1 VTTAPLHLLL
11 AGADDRR
18 PALAGGLAGDAL
30 DRTAAPAGL
39 PEARQL
45 RDRGRDPNDLAVQ
58 RWALIVPEGDA
69 GARRE
74 AQVRALVEHRRAEQG
89 CDVRVYRVPAAMDAA
104 DAARWHR
111 EVYLDERVAEAELP
125 FYQLI
130 LGDLDEVP
138 LALQQV
144 QMIDGAVGRLAFD
157 DDAGYEAY
165 VDKLLR
171 WERAPAAIPRARS
184 LFYTAHDGT
193 PATAHAYQ
201 ALIGPGLAAARA
213 GRDQGAYAAAD
224 IAELGDPGAPP
235 SRDDLLT
242 AAADPAVLLSVS
254 HGQGPPRR
262 GWSSAAEQRRRQGAL
277 SLGADGA
284 VTGDELAGRR
294 FLPGGVWLLF
304 ACYGAGTPATSVYQP
319 WLERLRDAGQY
330 GDRLDGVLRGLPRPG
345 ERPFIAGLPRAVLAS
360 PDGPLAVIGH
370 VDLAWSYSFEEL
382 DGSAGPRNRVR
393 RFTSL
398 LACALRRDRVGVA
411 FRELVSCAIA
421 ADTELLALYARQA
434 VLAAAAPDPGFA
446 SRLGHL
452 WMLRHD
458 LLGYLLLGDPA
469 ARLPITPAPVAAAQP
484 LTPQDLFGFAVM
496 PAASVAVL
504 GVPSPAQPPAPSP
517 AMSVE
522 ALEQAIVRVLAGER
536 ADAVAAAHGLD
547 RAELDR
553 LAGLY
558 RAAGRAAIARGRGP
572 AT

>member
-1 VTTAPLHLLL
+1 VTAPLHLLL
-11 AGADDRR
+11 ADADDRR
-18 PALAGGLAGDAL
+18 PALADGLAGDAL

-39 PEARQL
+39 PDAREL

-74 AQVRALVEHRRAEQG
+74 ALVRPLVEHRRAEQG

-111 EVYLDERVAEAELP
+111 EVYLDERVPEAELP

-165 VDKLLR
+165 VAKLLR
-171 WERAPAAIPRARS
+171 WERSPAPIPRARS

-193 PATAHAYQ
+193 TATAHAYQ

-235 SRDDLLT
+235 SRGDLLT
-242 AAADPAVLLSVS
+242 AAAADPAVLLSVS

-262 GWSSAAEQRRRQGAL
+262 GWSSAAEQRRRQGAI

-284 VTGDELAGRR
+284 VTGDDLAGQR

-319 WLERLRDAGQY
+319 WLERLRELGQY
-330 GDRLDGVLRGLPRPG
+330 GDRLDGLLRGLPRPG

-382 DGSAGPRNRVR
+382 DGSSGPRNRVR

-398 LACALRRDRVGVA
+398 LAYALRRDRAGVA
-411 FRELVSCAIA
+411 FRELASCAIA

-434 VLAAAAPDPGFA
+434 VLAAAAPDPAFA

-496 PAASVAVL
+496 PAA
-504 GVPSPAQPPAPSP
+504 PSPALSI
-517 AMSVE
+517 E
-522 ALEQAIVRVLAGER
+522 ALEPAIVRVLAGER

-547 RAELDR
+547 RAELER

-558 RAAGRAAIARGRGP
+558 RAAGRAAIAPGRGR
-572 AT
+572 

>member
-1 VTTAPLHLLL
+1 MTAPLHLLL
-11 AGADDRR
+11 ADADEGR
-18 PALAGGLAGDAL
+18 PALGDGLAGDAL

-45 RDRGRDPNDLAVQ
+45 RDRGRDPGDLAVQ

-74 AQVRALVEHRRAEQG
+74 ALVRPLVEHRRAEQG
-89 CDVRVYRVPAAMDAA
+89 ADVRVYRVPAAMDAA

-111 EVYLDERVAEAELP
+111 EVYLDERVPEAELP

-138 LALQQV
+138 LALQQA

-171 WERAPAAIPRARS
+171 WERSPAPIARARS

-193 PATAHAYQ
+193 SATAHAYQ
-201 ALIGPGLAAARA
+201 ALIRTGLAAARS
-213 GRDQGAYAAAD
+213 GRDQGSYAAAD

-235 SRDDLLT
+235 SRDDLL
-242 AAADPAVLLSVS
+242 ADPAVLLSVS

-262 GWSSAAEQRRRQGAL
+262 GWASASEQRRRQGAI
-277 SLGADGA
+277 SLGPDGA
-284 VTGDELAGRR
+284 LTGDDLAGRR

-319 WLERLRDAGQY
+319 WLERLRDLGQV

-345 ERPFIAGLPRAVLAS
+345 ERPFIAGLPRAALAS
-360 PDGPLAVIGH
+360 SDGPLAVIGH

-398 LACALRRDRVGVA
+398 LAYALRRDRVGVA
-411 FRELVSCAIA
+411 FRELASCAIS

-434 VLAAAAPDPGFA
+434 VLAAEPDPAFA

-458 LLGYLLLGDPA
+458 LLGYVLLGDPA
-469 ARLPITPAPVAAAQP
+469 ARLPIRPAPVAAAQP
-484 LTPQDLFGFAVM
+484 LTPQDLFGFAVTPAPVAA
-496 PAASVAVL
+496 PAA
-504 GVPSPAQPPAPSP
+504 PSTAPSI
-517 AMSVE
+517 E
-522 ALEQAIVRVLAGER
+522 ALEQAILRVLAGER

-547 RAELDR
+547 RAELER

-558 RAAGRAAIARGRGP
+558 RAAGRAAIAPGRGP
-572 AT
+572 AM

>member
-11 AGADDRR
+11 ADADDRR
-18 PALAGGLAGDAL
+18 PALADGLAGDAL

-39 PEARQL
+39 PDAREL

-74 AQVRALVEHRRAEQG
+74 ALVRPLVEHRRAEQG

-111 EVYLDERVAEAELP
+111 EVYLDERVPEAELP
-125 FYQLI
+125 LYQLI

-171 WERAPAAIPRARS
+171 WERSPAAIPRARS

-193 PATAHAYQ
+193 TATAHAYQ

-242 AAADPAVLLSVS
+242 AAGTGDPAVLLSVS

-262 GWSSAAEQRRRQGAL
+262 GWSSASEQRRRQGAI

-284 VTGDELAGRR
+284 VTGDDLAGRR

-304 ACYGAGTPATSVYQP
+304 ACYGAGTPAISVYQP
-319 WLERLRDAGQY
+319 WLERLRELGQY

-393 RFTSL
+393 RFTSV
-398 LACALRRDRVGVA
+398 LAYALRRDRVGVA
-411 FRELVSCAIA
+411 FRELASCAIA

-434 VLAAAAPDPGFA
+434 VLAAAAPDPAFA

-496 PAASVAVL
+496 PAA
-504 GVPSPAQPPAPSP
+504 PSPALSI
-517 AMSVE
+517 E

-536 ADAVAAAHGLD
+536 ADAVAAAHRLD
-547 RAELDR
+547 RAELER

-558 RAAGRAAIARGRGP
+558 RAAGRAAIANGRGP

>member
-1 VTTAPLHLLL
+1 MTPPPLHLLL
-11 AGADDRR
+11 ADADDRR
-18 PALAGGLAGDAL
+18 PALADGLAGDAL
-30 DRTAAPAGL
+30 DRTAAPGGL

-45 RDRGRDPNDLAVQ
+45 RDRGRDPSDLAVQ

-74 AQVRALVEHRRAEQG
+74 AVVRPLVEHRRAEQG
-89 CDVRVYRVPAAMDAA
+89 GEVRVYRVPAAMDPA

-111 EVYLDERVAEAELP
+111 EVYLDERVSEAELP
-125 FYQLI
+125 YYQLI

-157 DDAGYEAY
+157 DEAGYEAY

-171 WERAPAAIPRARS
+171 WERSPAPIARARS

-193 PATAHAYQ
+193 PATSHAYR
-201 ALIGPGLAAARA
+201 ALIGPGLAAARS
-213 GRDQGAYAAAD
+213 GRERGTYAAAD
-224 IAELGDPGAPP
+224 IAELGDPAALPD
-235 SRDDLLT
+235 RDDLLSAA

-262 GWSSAAEQRRRQGAL
+262 GWASASDQRRRQGAI
-277 SLGADGA
+277 SLGSDGA
-284 VTGDELAGRR
+284 LTGDDLAGRR
-294 FLPGGVWLLF
+294 FLPGGIWLLF
-304 ACYGAGTPATSVYQP
+304 ACYGAGTPQASVYRP
-319 WLERLRDAGQY
+319 WLERLRELGQY

-345 ERPFIAGLPRAVLAS
+345 ERPFIAGLPRAALAS

-382 DGSAGPRNRVR
+382 DGSDGPRNRVR

-398 LACALRRDRVGVA
+398 LAYALRRDRVGVA
-411 FRELVSCAIA
+411 FRELASCAIA

-434 VLAAAAPDPGFA
+434 VLAAAGPDPSQA

-484 LTPQDLFGFAVM
+484 LTPQDLFGFAVTAA
-496 PAASVAVL
+496 PA
-504 GVPSPAQPPAPSP
+504 APSP
-517 AMSVE
+517 GRSID
-522 ALEQAIVRVLAGER
+522 ALEPAIVRVLAGER
-536 ADAVAAAHGLD
+536 PDAVAAAHGLD
-547 RAELDR
+547 RAELER
-553 LAGLY
+553 LTGLY
-558 RAAGRAAIARGRGP
+558 RAAGRAAITKARE
-572 AT
+572 

>member
-1 VTTAPLHLLL
+1 MTAPPLHLLL
-11 AGADDRR
+11 ADADDRR
-18 PALAGGLAGDAL
+18 PALAEGLAGDAL

-58 RWALIVPEGDA
+58 RWALIVPEGEA
-69 GARRE
+69 GARR
-74 AQVRALVEHRRAEQG
+74 AALVRPLVERRRAEQG
-89 CDVRVYRVPAAMDAA
+89 GEVRVYRVPAAMDAA

-111 EVYLDERVAEAELP
+111 EVYLDERVPEAELP

-138 LALQQV
+138 LALQQA

-157 DDAGYEAY
+157 DDRGYEAY

-171 WERAPAAIPRARS
+171 WERSPAPLARARS

-193 PATAHAYQ
+193 SATSHAYQ
-201 ALIGPGLAAARA
+201 ALISPGLAAARS
-213 GRDQGAYAAAD
+213 GRERGAYEAAE
-224 IAELGDPGAPP
+224 IVELGDPRAPP
-235 SRDDLLT
+235 SRDDLLAAA
-242 AAADPAVLLSVS
+242 AAADPGVLFSVS

-262 GWSSAAEQRRRQGAL
+262 GWASVDDQRRRQGAI
-277 SLGADGA
+277 SLGTDGPLD
-284 VTGDELAGRR
+284 GDDLAGRR
-294 FLPGGVWLLF
+294 FLPGGIWLLF

-319 WLERLRDAGQY
+319 WLERLRELGQY
-330 GDRLDGVLRGLPRPG
+330 GDRIDAVLRGLPRPG
-345 ERPFIAGLPRAVLAS
+345 ERPFIAGLPSAALAS

-398 LACALRRDRVGVA
+398 LAYALRRDRIGVA
-411 FRELVSCAIA
+411 FRELASCAIA

-434 VLAAAAPDPGFA
+434 VLAAAEPDPAQA

-469 ARLPITPAPVAAAQP
+469 ARLPIAPAPVAAAQP
-484 LTPQDLFGFAVM
+484 LTPQDLFAFAVA
-496 PAASVAVL
+496 PAAPAAAPPAVL
-504 GVPSPAQPPAPSP
+504 SID
-517 AMSVE
+517 
-522 ALEQAIVRVLAGER
+522 ALEQAIARVLAGER

-547 RAELDR
+547 RAELER

-558 RAAGRAAIARGRGP
+558 RAAGRAAIAQARGR
-572 AT
+572 

>member
-1 VTTAPLHLLL
+1 MTAPLHLLL

-39 PEARQL
+39 PEAREL

-58 RWALIVPEGDA
+58 RWALIVPDGDA

-74 AQVRALVEHRRAEQG
+74 AVVRPLIEHRRAEQG
-89 CDVRVYRVPAAMDAA
+89 CEVRVYRVPAAMDPA

-111 EVYLDERVAEAELP
+111 EVYLDERVPEAELP

-138 LALQQV
+138 LALQQA
-144 QMIDGAVGRLAFD
+144 QMVDGAVGRLAFD

-171 WERAPAAIPRARS
+171 WERSPAPIARARS
-184 LFYTAHDGT
+184 LFHTAHDGT

-201 ALIGPGLAAARA
+201 ALIRTGLTAARS

-235 SRDDLLT
+235 SRDDLL
-242 AAADPAVLLSVS
+242 AAAATADPAVLLSVS

-262 GWSSAAEQRRRQGAL
+262 GWCSASDQRRRQGAI

-284 VTGDELAGRR
+284 VTGDDLAGRR

-319 WLERLRDAGQY
+319 WLERLRDLGQY

-345 ERPFIAGLPRAVLAS
+345 ERPFIAGVPRAVLAS
-360 PDGPLAVIGH
+360 PDGPLAMIGH

-398 LACALRRDRVGVA
+398 LAYALRRDRIGVA
-411 FRELVSCAIA
+411 FRELASCAVA

-434 VLAAAAPDPGFA
+434 VLAAAEPDPAFA

-469 ARLPITPAPVAAAQP
+469 ARLPLTPAPVAAVQP
-484 LTPQDLFGFAVM
+484 LTPQDLFGFAVT
-496 PAASVAVL
+496 PAAPIAA
-504 GVPSPAQPPAPSP
+504 PAAPSP
-517 AMSVE
+517 ALPIE
-522 ALEQAIVRVLAGER
+522 ALEQAIVSVLAGER
-536 ADAVAAAHGLD
+536 ADAVAATHGLD
-547 RAELDR
+547 RAELER

-558 RAAGRAAIARGRGP
+558 RAAGRAAIAPGP
-572 AT
+572 RPAR

>member
-1 VTTAPLHLLL
+1 MTAPLHLLL

-18 PALAGGLAGDAL
+18 PALADGLAGDAL

-45 RDRGRDPNDLAVQ
+45 RDRGRDPGDLAVQ

-74 AQVRALVEHRRAEQG
+74 AVVRPLVEHRRAEQG

-111 EVYLDERVAEAELP
+111 EVYLDDRVPEAELP

-138 LALQQV
+138 LALQQA

-157 DDAGYEAY
+157 GDAGYEAY

-171 WERAPAAIPRARS
+171 WERSPAPIARARS

-193 PATAHAYQ
+193 SATTHAYQ
-201 ALIGPGLAAARA
+201 ALIRTGLAAARS

-224 IAELGDPGAPP
+224 IAELGDPTAPP
-235 SRDDLLT
+235 SRDDLLAAA

-262 GWSSAAEQRRRQGAL
+262 GWSSIDEQRRCQGAL
-277 SLGADGA
+277 SLGPDGA
-284 VTGDELAGRR
+284 LTGDDLAGRR

-319 WLERLRDAGQY
+319 WLERLRDLGQY

-345 ERPFIAGLPRAVLAS
+345 ERPFLAGLPRAVLAS

-398 LACALRRDRVGVA
+398 LAYALRRDRVGVA
-411 FRELVSCAIA
+411 FRELASCAIA

-434 VLAAAAPDPGFA
+434 VVPAAEPDPAFA

-458 LLGYLLLGDPA
+458 LLGYVLLGDPA
-469 ARLPITPAPVAAAQP
+469 ARLPIAPAAVAAAQP
-484 LTPQDLFGFAVM
+484 LTPQDLFGFAVT
-496 PAASVAVL
+496 PAAPGAAPAVS
-504 GVPSPAQPPAPSP
+504 SPAWSI
-517 AMSVE
+517 E

-536 ADAVAAAHGLD
+536 ADVVAAAHGLD
-547 RAELDR
+547 RAELER

-558 RAAGRAAIARGRGP
+558 RAAGRAAIAPGRGP
-572 AT
+572 VP